1 MYIYKYFRKKKKM
14 YKYFLFE
21 VSLQVYVLIKLCW
34 MIVVDEKEV
43 VVGYDLE
50 KELVDSGFYDLFR
63 A

>member
-21 VSLQVYVLIKLCW
+21 VRLQVYVLIKLCW